1 MSTNDDAVGV
11 LRTIRDAQPAHY
23 LFKIESFSVL
33 TEENIEKYESD
44 DFEVGGYKWELCFY
58 PNGNKKRNGDGHISL
73 YLVIRDTDKLPQGWE
88 VNVQFKFFVFD
99 HIRDKYLTIQDADGR
114 TRRYHQMRTEWGISM
129 ESLHSEEFIIK
140 GQKWKLDLYPK
151 GNGKA
156 KGESL
161 SVFLSVADRENLPLK
176 WKIYAKFKLRVRDQV
191 QSVHQ
196 EKKVSNWFCSSRVDW
211 GFSRFML
218 LTDLNDK
225 SKGFMVK
232 DTVIIEPSATREVL
246 YHAVVRKLL
255 KKHVSHNVALV
266 PYKVGLWLLAY
277 RKPEINSEKT
287 YLSVKRLW
295 YPNKIVQC
303 RPFLPCSQ
311 SGPILLFCKLPADN
325 PSCGG
330 WR

>member
-114 TRRYHQMRTEWGISM
+114 TRRYHQMRTEWGFSKLLSLDTFENSTNGYLLDDSCLLGVEVFVIKNAGKGECLSMIKEPEDNTYTWKVDNFSGISM
-129 ESLHSEEFIIK
+129 ESLHSEEFIIR
-140 GQKWKLDLYPK
+140 GQKWKLDLHPK

-196 EKKVSNWFCSSRVDW
+196 EKMGSNWFCSSRVDW

-232 DTVIIEPSATREVL
+232 DTVIIEVEVL
-246 YHAVVRKLL
+246 VMSVVKYF
-255 KKHVSHNVALV
+255 S
-266 PYKVGLWLLAY
+266 
-277 RKPEINSEKT
+277 
-287 YLSVKRLW
+287 
-295 YPNKIVQC
+295 
-303 RPFLPCSQ
+303 
-311 SGPILLFCKLPADN
+311 
-325 PSCGG
+325 
-330 WR
+330 

>member
-114 TRRYHQMRTEWGISM
+114 TRRYHQMRTEWGFSKLLSLDTFENSTNGYLLDDSCLLGVEVFVIKNAGKGECLSMIKEPEDNTYTWKVDNFSGISM
-129 ESLHSEEFIIK
+129 ESLHSEEFIIR
-140 GQKWKLDLYPK
+140 GQKWKLDLHPK
-151 GNGKA
+151 GNRKA

-196 EKKVSNWFCSSRVDW
+196 EKMGSNWFCSSRVDW

-232 DTVIIEPSATREVL
+232 DTVIIEVEVL
-246 YHAVVRKLL
+246 VMSVVKYF
-255 KKHVSHNVALV
+255 S
-266 PYKVGLWLLAY
+266 
-277 RKPEINSEKT
+277 
-287 YLSVKRLW
+287 
-295 YPNKIVQC
+295 
-303 RPFLPCSQ
+303 
-311 SGPILLFCKLPADN
+311 
-325 PSCGG
+325 
-330 WR
+330 